1 MKVARGKKVSLR
13 ERRSVGQAYL
23 KLDFVLRELLA
34 VLDGVDAFARLTRGA
49 FTMLDGIDALARI

>member
-23 KLDFVLRELLA
+23 KPDLVLRELLA
-34 VLDGVDAFARLTRGA
+34 MLDGVDAFAAHTRGA
-49 FTMLDGIDALARI
+49 FTMLDGIDTLARI